1 MITNISD
8 AMASVKGESMT
19 IAEKKIIKIFL
30 WILLIAVNIVG
41 FMAVS
46 NVSKNG
52 SYTVDTEEFASVIE
66 WGEDISISDIKIIDN
81 RVFGMLET
89 TLTEDMIVSIEDTD
103 TAGQKKI
110 VFEHNNKQFTV
121 IFDVKYKIEFVSY
134 GNVIDTQMV
143 VTPDELNLPTPDAK
157 TGYEFSHWDYD
168 FSQGFTNSVKIN
180 AVFKETDYPALKTLS
195 ATYGDTLAD
204 FTLPSDERGHWEF
217 LDSLDTP
224 VGNAGEKVFGV
235 RFVFN
240 GDDSYYKYS
249 EVKVNVNKKE
259 LSFIVDDSKNVF
271 VYDGL
276 AHSPYYSLDIAV
288 DNVVIHGGDKT
299 DVGSYEYKLE
309 IVDDRYSGEYE
320 GTFEITK
327 PTVTVSVS
335 SAEIEFATNIVLPEF
350 TYTVEGFE
358 NVDLLNIQIKMPER
372 TAVVGKYEI
381 GIDLEVAN
389 PNVNY
394 VVNKGILTILQADF
408 DPEDVPD
415 FEYEKPTYGDK
426 LEDLVIT
433 GFYQGEWDIETKD
446 ENGNDIIFD
455 SMEDRVIY
463 ATYVPHNTNYKPID
477 VEIIITGVKQKELI
491 ITVLQKEFTY
501 EDGVSYQI
509 IYKIV
514 DESGNEYTD
523 LTVTGND
530 LETKAGAYERIL
542 EISDARYCGNA
553 EVILIIHKAI
563 PKTEFDKLLSV
574 TWKEGLTLADI
585 ALPEG
590 YEWKISSTSVSGIG
604 TYTFAA
610 VYNHPTDKDNY
621 IADITGEFTVEVV
634 PAAPIFQ
641 NVLDSYEKIYDT
653 SKFDIK
659 NSGILVSYVTANKP
673 LIKYY
678 KGDISLDQIA
688 NAEEID
694 EIINAGTYTVVIS
707 ISAQGNY
714 TEMTLTRTVTVTPA
728 DNNQYVEEEQTGKYL
743 DNTYEKLTLPE
754 NVEGTWSWNIP
765 TLNEIGQM
773 TLTAIYTPDS
783 NGNYNPRTET
793 VTVTVEKKPID
804 VPRINS
810 KEYTGEWI
818 DIEYSD
824 NDIYTVS
831 GDLSA
836 QDYGTYYVTFTLRE
850 PGNYEWIG
858 SENEISVEVSYK
870 ITQAP
875 NNWITE
881 PANKITLPYNPNGG
895 YVVASAEH
903 GTPTYI
909 YKTLDGTV
917 VEGPINVGKYKVTI
931 LVEPDNYEHLE
942 KTIDLEVT
950 VITVPVPSGNALVY
964 NGSAQGVT
972 INDDNLGKLYNKVA
986 GSDVKA
992 TNAGAASS
1000 VVVRLIDSVNYKWDK
1015 ADGADYTV
1023 SVTIAKATL
1032 SFAEG
1037 SVTVITGNSTWT
1049 YTETE
1054 CAVTA
1059 AILNQA
1065 SLDLGAQVV
1074 LMYSKDNIN
1083 FFTAEEFNVNNK
1095 TNGLFNAG
1103 TYYVK
1108 TVALGSDNWNEI
1120 STDSVSFK
1128 VNKATPDFIT
1138 ANWTGG
1144 VAYEGLYYQNL
1155 LEFKNFKV
1163 YFGEIE
1169 VAVEEITS
1177 ADYVLIGGFN
1187 GANTK
1192 LGFKVT
1198 PIDSKNFE
1206 TTELQ
1211 FADIIP
1217 LRAVATIYRNGS
1229 KVADYGTI
1237 ENALENAKNGDTVW
1251 VNMDNTGNVYIKS
1264 DVEVKTGVTLVLP
1277 YGYYTDSDGGKNSSD
1292 EATLKLIGDN
1302 LDTPDVN
1309 EREYYAFANSLS
1321 EKYRKTWVKIAS
1333 GVTLTVKGTLDI
1345 AGEMTGGGGD
1355 EISGHTAG
1363 RYATIELEF
1372 GAKIVATGT
1381 IKCYGYIENVEG
1393 NNNGS
1398 VIIESGGNIYAPFV
1412 LYDFKGGTLMSGIY
1426 EDIKAGNPS
1435 APFHQIGIQNISAML
1450 QIDYGASFFVMVN
1463 LDAGNQMNH
1472 VNALLI
1478 GSTNDAFIQLTDS
1491 TYSYLTA
1498 KYDPDTEITDV
1509 RIYGGA
1515 RLNEFSLTLDITLV
1529 GKITVSS
1536 KDFVFALSWLQT
1548 ITLDNAEGQ
1557 EEAIFTMNN
1566 QYKMLPGS
1574 KLIVES
1580 GAKLVIKTLTIYDNT
1595 FVDRMSGYSLTAGV
1609 YSTEYPETSSLAGQK
1624 LPSAILIVRGTLE
1637 AENLAGN
1644 VYTDSGNAIVIVK
1657 GNTTISVKEPTVITK
1672 PIIEGKVEEHQ
1683 TITRYL
1689 KLIYTDGIYLTDG
1702 NLNALYTI
1710 SAIIKGDDGVAHY
1723 TSDSDKQKWST
1734 DAKVEYITITL
1745 PAGVHTTIDSI
1756 VLVDDEGNV
1765 LGFGSYDSTAGGVVN
1780 VVAGTIVTF
1789 HLRADQLVVANG
1801 STTYKLTSA
1810 ADIKTTAYTYEWP
1823 ATTTVPTIYSNVPV
1837 VTVLGYAALNECSV
1851 TYKNL
1856 GTSSCYVEIYMYKEV
1871 STIKVWNKVTAS
1883 FSVTATKSTT
1893 TGIGSFSKTQYA
1905 KATVNTTVVV
1915 YEDDTITIS

>member
-1 MITNISD
+1 
-8 AMASVKGESMT
+8 MT
-19 IAEKKIIKIFL
+19 IATKRMIKVVL
-30 WILLIAVNIVG
+30 WMLLIAMNIVG

-52 SYTVDTEEFASVIE
+52 SYTVDTEEFTSVVE
-66 WGEDISISDIKIIDN
+66 WGDDISISDIKIIDN
-81 RVFGMLET
+81 RVFGMVET
-89 TLTEDMIVSIEDTD
+89 KLTEDMIVSIEDTD

-121 IFDVKYKIEFVSY
+121 VFDVKYKIELVSY
-134 GNVIDTQMV
+134 GKVIDTQMV

-810 KEYTGEWI
+810 KEYTGNLI
-818 DIEYSD
+818 YIEYSD

-831 GDLSA
+831 GETSA
-836 QDYGTYYVTFTLRE
+836 TDYGTYYVTFTLVE
-850 PGNYEWIG
+850 PDKFEWIG

-881 PANKITLPYNPNGG
+881 PANKITAPYNPNGG
-895 YVVASAEH
+895 YVFAEADH

-1206 TTELQ
+1206 VANLQ

-1229 KVADYGTI
+1229 KVADYGSI
-1237 ENALENAKNGDTVW
+1237 ENALQDAKSGDTVW
-1251 VNMDNTGNVYIKS
+1251 VNMDNTGNVYINS
-1264 DVEVKTGVTLVLP
+1264 DVEVPVGVTLVLP
-1277 YGYYTDSDGGKNSSD
+1277 FGNYTDKDGGKNKNN
-1292 EATLKLIGDN
+1292 EATVKLIGDKE
-1302 LDTPDVN
+1302 DTPDVN
-1309 EREYYAFANSLS
+1309 ETEYYVLANTLP
-1321 EKYRKTWVKIAS
+1321 EKYRKTWVKIAP
-1333 GVTLTVKGTLDI
+1333 GVTLTVSGTLDI
-1345 AGEMTGGGGD
+1345 SGEMTGGGGSTM
-1355 EISGHTAG
+1355 SGHTAG
-1363 RYATIELEF
+1363 RYATLELED
-1372 GAKIVATGT
+1372 GANIVATGV
-1381 IKCYGYIENVEG
+1381 IKCYGFIENVEG
-1393 NNNGS
+1393 NNNS
-1398 VIIESGGNIYAPFV
+1398 MLTLNSGADIYVPFV
-1412 LYDFKGGTLMSGIY
+1412 LIDFKGGTILSGIN
-1426 EDIKAGNPS
+1426 DALDKHGV
-1435 APFHQIGIQNISAML
+1435 APFHQFNFPNVSVKLRIN
-1450 QIDYGASFFVMVN
+1450 YGAEMIVMCN
-1463 LDAGNQMNH
+1463 LEAGSQNNH
-1472 VNALLI
+1472 TTASLI
-1478 GSTNDAFIQLTDS
+1478 GTSSGHFIQLTDS
-1491 TYSYLTA
+1491 TYSYFEA
-1498 KYDPDTEITDV
+1498 KYDPNTQITALGV
-1509 RIYGGA
+1509 YGGA
-1515 RLNEFSLTLDITLV
+1515 TLNPFELKIYLKGAGNLDLS
-1529 GKITVSS
+1529 SS
-1536 KDFVFALSWLQT
+1536 KFVFGFSWLYD
-1548 ITLDNAEGQ
+1548 IVLDQAEGQ
-1557 EEAIFTMNN
+1557 TSEAVFTFANR
-1566 QYKMLPGS
+1566 YKMMAGS
-1574 KLIVES
+1574 KITVES
-1580 GAKLVIKTLTIYDNT
+1580 GAKLVVSDTLTIYDNT
-1595 FVDRMSGYSLTAGV
+1595 FVDRLSGYRTDLCV
-1609 YSTEYPETSSLAGQK
+1609 YPLVYPNTSSLKGGK
-1624 LPSAILIVRGTLE
+1624 IPSAVLLVRGVLE
-1637 AENLAGN
+1637 AKNLAGN
-1644 VYTDSGNAIVIVK
+1644 VYTDSGNAVVK
-1657 GNTTISVKEPTVITK
+1657 VSGNTTITTDEPTVIN
-1672 PIIEGKVEEHQ
+1672 Q
-1683 TITRYL
+1683 TLLGTGSVDEFQQVTRYL
-1689 KLIYTDGIYLTDG
+1689 KLIYTDLNYTEHG
-1702 NLNALYTI
+1702 NPNELYAI
-1710 SAIIKGDDGVAHY
+1710 SAILKGDDGIAHY
-1723 TSDSDKQKWST
+1723 TSDSDKRKWST
-1734 DAKVEYITITL
+1734 DTKVEYITITL
-1745 PAGVHTTIDSI
+1745 PTGVHATIDSI

-1765 LGFGSYDSTAGGVVN
+1765 LDFGSYNSNAGGTVHLIKDTPIVFSGLASGQIVSITSSIEVTRDILNNIYTNNHSMTVLATAGQN
-1780 VVAGTIVTF
+1780 PQMYTIPIVT
-1789 HLRADQLVVANG
+1789 L
-1801 STTYKLTSA
+1801 
-1810 ADIKTTAYTYEWP
+1810 DIA
-1823 ATTTVPTIYSNVPV
+1823 S
-1837 VTVLGYAALNECSV
+1837 SV
-1851 TYKNL
+1851 GVRKIEIKDL
-1856 GTSSCYVEIYMYKEV
+1856 DTSSCYVEFTFVKARSGFGRPEI
-1871 STIKVWNKVTAS
+1871 TIAANNS
-1883 FSVTATKSTT
+1883 STT
-1893 TGIGSFSKTQYA
+1893 NKGNHKGGWISEEVEVTVKVYA
-1905 KATVNTTVVV
+1905 NDTVKA
-1915 YEDDTITIS
+1915 S